1 MRLIL
6 GGCFVFML
14 NSVIIHVQA
23 ENELE
28 LNPGPLIKTFNKAS
42 TIGEPIN
49 LPYAKEDLEK
59 AGNQES
65 LEKYPVKTN
74 SADLKEDNNLD
85 SNTEQSTDIP
95 ADESVKNQLSNTL
108 MKDPEAI
115 VNSRQDTEKGV
126 PTQINDDIK
135 EEIIK
140 QYLLKEI
147 HNPVIP
153 TDDIK
158 HDEKQKVLRHLL
170 SNVLSN
176 AEDVNQMPTKVED
189 MDKIKKTQESDN
201 ENPDEVNSNQFISKD
216 MKNVESVTK
225 QTNMLDES
233 VKVSDILNNSEK
245 DNNDLIK
252 ASMKKMNGEAKD
264 NIRYLLDKDYKFQNS
279 QEDVNLKP
287 ELPELVKKFQTLGSD
302 SGKLLN
308 QEHSTQSD
316 QTENNH
322 PSEDNRKENDT
333 KIFAGNDTT
342 PVENNKKDVP
352 STSDTIPTVESST
365 AVGDTTDTPNSET
378 KQAVNDSDNKR
389 SKDND
394 SPIRQVTP
402 AETSGVEN
410 GDSTTE
416 SPKDIDNPS
425 LQVGS
430 GFDSNGN
437 KEDDRKIVDQRSQTG
452 PSSDLENK
460 APTKP
465 KAPTMIAVPNNL
477 NNASLPLDELSGQN
491 SSTLS
496 TNLSDMNIDQIRSLS
511 DQDILEKLEETQKM
525 DTDVL
530 NRINSDPEVMREYL
544 ATPQH
549 VPNID
554 PLPVD
559 VAAKNVG
566 KSGDAN
572 TTERNN
578 HLQTPVV
585 NLLAN
590 NPFQN
595 QVVTDSSL
603 IDPKTLKSMS
613 DAALQ
618 VSLISLLAS
627 MNPAQINQINIQ
639 PTGYGTFQTYI
650 GDIDLNIEL
659 VPVQSSP
666 LTRKKAKDMFKDVSK
681 AVNNIHA
688 KMPPGTDEVIKAVI
702 SATVPGGS
710 EMIAVGE
717 VIAQVVKKQKEAQ
730 KHNRSNNQS
739 DDSN

>member
-14 NSVIIHVQA
+14 NFVIIHVQA

-28 LNPGPLIKTFNKAS
+28 LNLGPLIKTFNKAS

-65 LEKYPVKTN
+65 LEKYPVKIN

-115 VNSRQDTEKGV
+115 INSRQDTENGV

-189 MDKIKKTQESDN
+189 MDKIKKTQESDI

-225 QTNMLDES
+225 QNNMLDES

-264 NIRYLLDKDYKFQNS
+264 NIRYLL
-279 QEDVNLKP
+279 DVNLKP

-333 KIFAGNDTT
+333 KILAGNDTT
-342 PVENNKKDVP
+342 PVENNKEDVP

-378 KQAVNDSDNKR
+378 SQGMTLPPWRITRKMFLVPAIPYQLLSLQPRLEIPLIPLIVKQNR
-389 SKDND
+389 R
-394 SPIRQVTP
+394 PIRQVTP

-452 PSSDLENK
+452 PSSDLE
-460 APTKP
+460 
-465 KAPTMIAVPNNL
+465 
-477 NNASLPLDELSGQN
+477 
-491 SSTLS
+491 
-496 TNLSDMNIDQIRSLS
+496 
-511 DQDILEKLEETQKM
+511 
-525 DTDVL
+525 
-530 NRINSDPEVMREYL
+530 
-544 ATPQH
+544 
-549 VPNID
+549 
-554 PLPVD
+554 
-559 VAAKNVG
+559 
-566 KSGDAN
+566 
-572 TTERNN
+572 
-578 HLQTPVV
+578 
-585 NLLAN
+585 
-590 NPFQN
+590 
-595 QVVTDSSL
+595 
-603 IDPKTLKSMS
+603 
-613 DAALQ
+613 
-618 VSLISLLAS
+618 
-627 MNPAQINQINIQ
+627 
-639 PTGYGTFQTYI
+639 
-650 GDIDLNIEL
+650 
-659 VPVQSSP
+659 
-666 LTRKKAKDMFKDVSK
+666 
-681 AVNNIHA
+681 
-688 KMPPGTDEVIKAVI
+688 
-702 SATVPGGS
+702 
-710 EMIAVGE
+710 
-717 VIAQVVKKQKEAQ
+717 
-730 KHNRSNNQS
+730 
-739 DDSN
+739 